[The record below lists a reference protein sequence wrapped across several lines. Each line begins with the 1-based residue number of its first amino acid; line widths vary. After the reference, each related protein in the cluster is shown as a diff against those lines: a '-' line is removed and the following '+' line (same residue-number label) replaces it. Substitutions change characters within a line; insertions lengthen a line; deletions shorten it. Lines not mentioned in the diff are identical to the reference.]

1 MESSDVNA
9 LPAVTSLQAFV
20 MERHHRSDLKNAP
33 YNPRFLS
40 QRAKV
45 KLKEA
50 LERVGL
56 VQPLVWNKR
65 TGNLVGGHQRIK
77 AIDALNGT
85 ADYWMDVAVVDVDM
99 PREKELNVLLNNVE
113 NVGGEWDLEKLK
125 ELLDDQTVELLN
137 TGFDAA
143 EFQKMFG
150 EAASQPKTG
159 HEEELSKQ
167 LAGVKEAYEKL
178 SQMNRSKDDKDFY
191 AVVVFGSYN
200 ERKEFYDAFGF
211 EDNRYLDGR
220 TLVQILRDL
229 KEAQAPGKGD
239 ERDGTG
245 TGKDETVVTHE
256 PL

>member
-1 MESSDVNA
+1 MQTQSSNGGNGSA
-9 LPAVTSLQAFV
+9 SPETPAVTSYQAFT
-20 MERHHRSDLKNAP
+20 MERRHRGDLKNAP

-45 KLKEA
+45 KLKTA
-50 LERVGL
+50 LEKVGL

-77 AIDALNGT
+77 SLDALNGS
-85 ADYWMDVAVVDVDM
+85 ADYWMDVAVLDVDL

-125 ELLDDQTVELLN
+125 QILDDQTVELPN

-143 EFQKMFG
+143 EFMKMFG
-150 EAASQPKTG
+150 EAASQPGTE
-159 HEEELSKQ
+159 HQDELTKQ

-178 SQMNRSKDDKDFY
+178 AVMNRSKDDTDFY
-191 AVVVFGSYN
+191 SVVVFGSYN
-200 ERKEFYDAFGF
+200 ERKEFYDEFGF
-211 EDNRYLDGR
+211 EDNRYIDGR

-229 KEAQAPGKGD
+229 KKSQATGQGTEGNNPG
-239 ERDGTG
+239 
-245 TGKDETVVTHE
+245 VA
-256 PL
+256 